1 MEQSRK
7 QEEIIKMERVH
18 RICTHPLYVECMEKN
33 RQEEMNRIFCGH
45 DMQHFLD
52 VARLEY
58 IFSMERGYGISK
70 ESIYAAAVLHDIG
83 KWMQYA
89 QKIPHEQAS
98 AQIAEQILEDTG
110 FEEDEKKGILLAI
123 LSHREHSKENG
134 RGNKLAEVLYDA
146 DKTSRNCFACTAKEA
161 CDWGEEKKNLRIIW

>member
-1 MEQSRK
+1 M
-7 QEEIIKMERVH
+7 
-18 RICTHPLYVECMEKN
+18 ICS
-33 RQEEMNRIFCGH
+33 IFWMWPG
-45 DMQHFLD
+45 QHIYFPW
-52 VARLEY
+52 
-58 IFSMERGYGISK
+58 
-70 ESIYAAAVLHDIG
+70 IYAAAVLHDIG